1 MKMDL
6 KTLEDDIKTAEE
18 LIDIAVK
25 NRNFDVVD
33 ELHSQIAL
41 LNEQYYRYM
50 RTNCQTCG

>member
-1 MKMDL
+1 MDL